1 MIAHN
6 AASRGYQ
13 FASQNQSLVLRIS
26 RDLDGSIISR
36 KIPFHDMLAHALDE
50 RAAGASLELHEF
62 GNAVVLFSPDHS
74 YAYINE
80 RSAGV
85 GDSLVVYGADSA
97 RLAAKRWPR

>member
-50 RAAGASLELHEF
+50 RAAG
-62 GNAVVLFSPDHS
+62 
-74 YAYINE
+74 
-80 RSAGV
+80 V